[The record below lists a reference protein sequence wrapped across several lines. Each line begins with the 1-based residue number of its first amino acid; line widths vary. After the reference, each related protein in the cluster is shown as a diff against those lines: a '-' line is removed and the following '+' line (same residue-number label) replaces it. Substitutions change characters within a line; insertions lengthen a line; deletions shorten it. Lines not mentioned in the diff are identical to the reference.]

1 MMMSIVLLALAA
13 GLLHGYNQQRARAEH
28 AKQFGRMSLLFNT
41 AASRLQALLQD
52 EPGSGEP
59 GSGEPGSG
67 EQGREQ
73 ARALIV
79 ALGREAL
86 SENGD
91 WVLLHRERPLEVP
104 RAG

>member
-59 GSGEPGSG
+59 GSGE
-67 EQGREQ
+67 QGREQ